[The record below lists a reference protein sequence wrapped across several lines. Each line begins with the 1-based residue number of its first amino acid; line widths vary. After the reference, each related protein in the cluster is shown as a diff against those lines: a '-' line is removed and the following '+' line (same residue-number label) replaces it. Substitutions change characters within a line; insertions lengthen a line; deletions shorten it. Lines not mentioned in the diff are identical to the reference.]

1 MNTVRSKIF
10 ISLCC
15 SIAFS
20 VLSIGLAQAQKL
32 VAYCPFADEDCNGV
46 LKAFEAD
53 SGIETSFVRMGA
65 GEIVARIRAE
75 KDNPQAGLWLGGPL
89 DTFIKAADEGLIA
102 PHKAK
107 DIEKVN
113 PNYVHTDYYWTPMS
127 RSPLIIVYN
136 EKILQEIGAKV
147 PTSWKD
153 FADPV
158 FRQNIALAHPAFSG
172 SAYTWIATMVQIYGE
187 DEAFEL
193 MKKINENVLQ
203 YTRSGLTPYRMVVG
217 NEVAMGM
224 VFFHDVEAALRQGYS
239 VGHAFAEEG
248 TGFEVTGTAIIA
260 NAPGEQAQSAALFLD
275 WILSDRGQEAIGSTF
290 RPPVVQGE
298 KSLEQRIDPDD
309 VKVIDYSFVWAGE
322 NRARL
327 LERYEREVR
336 RGADVK

>member
-1 MNTVRSKIF
+1 MLRYLSL

-15 SIAFS
+15 AVISGSLPASFS
-20 VLSIGLAQAQKL
+20 QAQQL

-46 LKAFEAD
+46 LRAFEAD
-53 SGIETSFVRMGA
+53 TGIKTSFVRMGA

-75 KDNPQAGLWLGGPL
+75 KNNPQAGLWLGGPL
-89 DTFIKAADEGLIA
+89 DTFIQAADEGIIA
-102 PHKAK
+102 PYKAK
-107 DIEKVN
+107 NIEKVN
-113 PNYVHTDYYWTPMS
+113 PNYVHKDYRWTPMS

-136 EKILQEIGAKV
+136 EQILQEIGAKP

-172 SAYTWIATMVQIYGE
+172 SAYTWIATMVQIFGE

-193 MKKINENVLQ
+193 MKEINENVLQ

-224 VFFHDVEAALRQGYS
+224 VFFHDVEAALRQGYL

-260 NAPGEQAQSAALFLD
+260 GAPEDQAQSAAAFLD
-275 WILSDRGQEAIGSTF
+275 WILSDAGQTAIGATF
-290 RPPVVQGE
+290 RPPVVQSE

-309 VKVIDYSFVWAGE
+309 VKVIDYSFEWAGE

-336 RGADVK
+336 RGADAK

>member
-1 MNTVRSKIF
+1 MVRYLAF

-15 SIAFS
+15 
-20 VLSIGLAQAQKL
+20 GLIWNMLPMGFAQAQKL
-32 VAYCPFADEDCNGV
+32 VAYCPFADEDCNSV

-89 DTFIKAADEGLIA
+89 DTFITAAEDGLIA

-107 DIEKVN
+107 NIEKVN
-113 PNYVHTDYYWTPMS
+113 PNYVHPDYYWTPMS
-127 RSPLIIVYN
+127 RSPMILVYS
-136 EKILQEIGAKV
+136 EQILQEIGAKV
-147 PTSWKD
+147 PTSWQD

-158 FRQNIALAHPAFSG
+158 FRNNIAMAHPAFSG
-172 SAYTWIATMVQIYGE
+172 TGYAWIATMVQIYGE

-193 MKKINENVLQ
+193 MKKVNENVLQ

-217 NEVAMGM
+217 NEIALGM
-224 VFFHDVEAALRQGYS
+224 VFFQDAEAALRQGYS

-260 NAPGEQAQSAALFLD
+260 GAPGDQAQSAAAFLD
-275 WILSDRGQEAIGSTF
+275 WILTDRGQTAIGATF
-290 RPPVVQGE
+290 RPPVISGE
-298 KSLEQRIDPDD
+298 KSPEQRIDPDD
-309 VKVIDYSFVWAGE
+309 IKVIDYDFVWAGE

-336 RGADVK
+336 RGADAK